1 MFAPCALGELAED
14 EVLGVFIGTG
24 RIVGAGP
31 ATSERGSGLRDLK
44 GGGQMKREALASALS
59 VERARRL
66 GQPGVRRRRTHLAES
81 RRLTRDAAS
90 YSMIAR
96 SAR

>member
-66 GQPGVRRRRTHLAES
+66 GPAYAVGGPISQNLGDSLVTPQATQ
-81 RRLTRDAAS
+81 
-90 YSMIAR
+90 
-96 SAR
+96 